1 VSLAPRL
8 DARQTQSLAMTPQL
22 QQAIRLLTLT
32 NAELAAAVAEEIER
46 NPMLIVD
53 DGGGE
58 AAAKH
63 EAPPE
68 RTEALV
74 DHGDATSDAPLD
86 LGWSEETLDHASR
99 LDGPS
104 GDEGFDF
111 DQVACAEGSLC
122 DHLVTQAGLVFTG
135 AELIIAR
142 AIIDCIDDTG
152 YLAEPLPVIA
162 QRLKIGSREA
172 ERVLQRIQRFD
183 PAGVGARDL
192 AECLALQAQAVDRYD
207 PCMKML
213 IENLDLLAAG
223 RIAQLQRLCG
233 VDDEDI
239 ADMIRELRSYD
250 PKPGLR
256 FGGERTETVE
266 PDIFVVERGGQ
277 FTVEINQATL
287 PVITLDQRY
296 GRGLPNDS
304 KTKAWLSEC
313 ATGARWLLGALE
325 QRRKT
330 LLAVASGVVKHQQDF
345 FRHGV
350 SGLRPLT
357 MARLAEAI
365 AVHETTV
372 SRAVTGKYLGSPLGT
387 FELRYFF
394 ASGVQTD
401 EGEAASAT
409 AVKAAIKALIAG
421 EKPGTP
427 LSDDAL
433 VDLLKAQGFD
443 LARRTVA
450 KYREA
455 IGLGSSHQRRRQAA
469 IRGTAG

>member
-1 VSLAPRL
+1 MSLAPRL
-8 DARQTQSLAMTPQL
+8 DARQSQTLAMTPQL

-46 NPMLIVD
+46 NPMLVVD

-63 EAPPE
+63 DAPPE
-68 RTEALV
+68 RMEALV
-74 DHGDATSDAPLD
+74 DHGDAGNDAPLD
-86 LGWSEETLDHASR
+86 LGWSEETVDHASR

-111 DQVACAEGSLC
+111 DQVACADGSLC
-122 DHLVTQAGLVFTG
+122 DHLISQAGEVLDG
-135 AELIIAR
+135 ADLIVAR

-162 QRLKIGSREA
+162 QRLKISSREA
-172 ERVLQRIQRFD
+172 ERVLQEVQKFD

-192 AECLALQAQAVDRYD
+192 AECLALQAQAADRYD
-207 PCMKML
+207 PCMQML
-213 IENLDLLAAG
+213 IGNLDLLAAG
-223 RIAQLQRLCG
+223 RIAQLERLCG
-233 VDDEDI
+233 VDDEDM
-239 ADMIRELRSYD
+239 ADMIRELRGYD

-256 FGGERTETVE
+256 FGGGRTETVE
-266 PDIFVVERGGQ
+266 PDLFVVERGGR
-277 FTVEINQATL
+277 FVVEINQGTL
-287 PVITLDQRY
+287 PAITLDPRY
-296 GRGLPNDS
+296 GKGLPNDN
-304 KTKAWLSEC
+304 KTRAWLSEC

-330 LLAVASGVVKHQQDF
+330 LLAVAGEVVRHQQDF

-357 MARLAEAI
+357 MARLAETI
-365 AVHETTV
+365 AMHESTV

-394 ASGVQTD
+394 ASAVATD
-401 EGEAASAT
+401 DGEAASAT
-409 AVKAAIKALIAG
+409 AVKAAIKLLISQ
-421 EKPGTP
+421 EKPDAI

-433 VDLLKAQGFD
+433 VELLRSQGFD

-455 IGLGSSHQRRRQAA
+455 IGLGSSHQRRRTAA
-469 IRGTAG
+469 ITGRL

>member
-1 VSLAPRL
+1 MSLAPRL
-8 DARQTQSLAMTPQL
+8 DVRNTQTLAMTPQL
-22 QQAIRLLTLT
+22 QQAIRLLSLT

-46 NPMLIVD
+46 NPMLVID

-63 EAPPE
+63 EAPTE

-74 DHGDATSDAPLD
+74 DHGDANSDAPLD

-99 LDGPS
+99 LEGPS

-122 DHLVTQAGLVFTG
+122 DHLVSQAGEVLDGVR
-135 AELIIAR
+135 LIIAR
-142 AIIDCIDDTG
+142 AIIDCIDDAG
-152 YLAEPLPVIA
+152 YLAEPLGEIA
-162 QRLKIGSREA
+162 GRLMVSTREA
-172 ERVLQRIQRFD
+172 EAVLEIVQGFD
-183 PAGVGARDL
+183 PVGVGARSL
-192 AECLALQAQAVDRYD
+192 AECLELQAKAADRYD
-207 PCMKML
+207 PCMAML
-213 IENLDLLAAG
+213 IANLDLLAAG
-223 RIAQLQRLCG
+223 RIQQLQRLCNA
-233 VDDEDI
+233 DDDDM

-266 PDIFVVERGGQ
+266 PDLFVVERGGK

-287 PVITLDQRY
+287 PTITLDQRY
-296 GRGLPNDS
+296 SRGLPTDS

-313 ATGARWLLGALE
+313 TTGARWLLGALE
-325 QRRKT
+325 QRRRT
-330 LLAVASGVVKHQQDF
+330 LLAVAGEVVKHQQDF

-357 MARLAEAI
+357 MARLAEVVAM
-365 AVHETTV
+365 HESTV

-394 ASGVQTD
+394 ASGVATD
-401 EGEAASAT
+401 DGEAASAT
-409 AVKAAIKALIAG
+409 AVKAAIKALIGA
-421 EKPGTP
+421 ERPNAP

-433 VDLLKAQGFD
+433 VDLLKGQGFD

-455 IGLGSSHQRRRQAA
+455 IGLGSSHQRRRAAA
-469 IRGTAG
+469 IAGKAG